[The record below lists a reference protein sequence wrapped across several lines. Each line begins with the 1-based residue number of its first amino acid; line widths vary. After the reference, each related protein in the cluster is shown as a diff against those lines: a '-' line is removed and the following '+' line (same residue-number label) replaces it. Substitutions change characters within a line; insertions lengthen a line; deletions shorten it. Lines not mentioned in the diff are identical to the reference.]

1 MLLFAPICGRST
13 LLRPVIAVRPTPA
26 TPLRFAVAGVMW
38 LITGREKLR
47 VGAADA
53 RPAPPAIVVRV
64 GLTWGARTGEV
75 LTRLSWFGATRTEF
89 RDTGSEFTSV
99 LREAAVNPFG
109 ACMFA

>member
-1 MLLFAPICGRST
+1 MLLFALVCGRSM
-13 LLRPVIAVRPTPA
+13 LPRPDIDGRPTPA

-47 VGAADA
+47 AGAADP

-64 GLTWGARTGEV
+64 GLTSGARTAEV
-75 LTRLSWFGATRTEF
+75 LTRLSWFGATRTEL
-89 RDTGSEFTSV
+89 RDTDSEFTSV
-99 LREAAVNPFG
+99 LREAAVNPLG